1 MREATVKRKTAETDI
16 SLYINLDGTGEC
28 EINTGVG
35 FLNHMLE
42 LFSKHSGFDLK
53 VICRGDIDV
62 DFHHSVEDIGI
73 ALGQAFSEAIGDKCG
88 IRRYGSALLPMD
100 ESLIETAVDISGRAH
115 LNFSLEIP
123 TQKIGDFDTELVKEF
138 FLGFVRNA
146 HISLHII
153 QKFGENSHHIVEGS
167 FKSVARSLRDAVET
181 DPRFKDKIPSTKGM
195 L

>member
-73 ALGQAFSEAIGDKCG
+73 ALGQAFFEAIGDKCG